1 MKMEEIKRFE
11 RIGSHSHVTGL
22 GIKDGKA
29 EFMADGMVG
38 QTEAREA
45 AAIVVELV
53 RNGKFA
59 GRAVLFAGPPGTGKT
74 ALAVGIAKELGK
86 DVPFVSISGS
96 EIYSSEMKKTEFLMQ
111 AIRKAIGVRIHEMRK
126 IYEGEVTTLDIKTVP
141 HPYNPYQKVP
151 KMAVIGLKTKKES
164 KEFRVDE
171 SFANYIIQQGVE
183 IGDVIQIDADSGR
196 IVKIGK
202 AKSAVE
208 KEKMDLTSHEI
219 VDLPDGEVAKEKEFV
234 YVMSMHELDV
244 ATTRKGT
251 IFSLF
256 FGEREEITNETRQ
269 RVDETVKEWV
279 DSGKAEII
287 PGVLFI
293 DEVHML
299 DIEAFAF
306 LNRAM
311 ESELAPIIILASN
324 RGIAKIRGTD
334 VRSPHG
340 IPLDLIDR
348 LLIITT
354 KPYKRDEIEKILRI
368 RMAEE
373 KIDMED
379 DAIRYLTDIG
389 VESSLRYAVQLMAP
403 ASTIAKHEG
412 RRKIKKEDIERA
424 RQLFQDVKRSVGYL
438 KEYEKLML
446 GE

>member
-1 MKMEEIKRFE
+1 MEEIRRFE
-11 RIGSHSHVTGL
+11 RVGSHSHITGL
-22 GIKDGKA
+22 GLEGLEPKPI
-29 EFMADGMVG
+29 ADGMVG
-38 QTEAREA
+38 QIEARKA
-45 AAIVVELV
+45 AGIIVNMVKEG
-53 RNGKFA
+53 RFA
-59 GRAVLFAGPPGTGKT
+59 GRAVLLAGPPGTGKT
-74 ALAVGIAKELGK
+74 ALALGIAKELGK

-151 KMAVIGLKTKKES
+151 KMAIIGLKTKKEE
-164 KEFRVDE
+164 KQFRVDE

-196 IVKIGK
+196 IAKLGKTKEAVK
-202 AKSAVE
+202 
-208 KEKMDLTSHEI
+208 KESLDLMSHEI
-219 VDLPDGEVAKEKEFV
+219 VELPDGDVVKEKEFV
-234 YVMSMHELDV
+234 YVMSLHDLDI
-244 ATTRKGT
+244 ATTRRGGL
-251 IFSLF
+251 FSIF
-256 FGEREEITNETRQ
+256 FGEKEEITNETRQ

-324 RGIAKIRGTD
+324 RGMAKIRGTD
-334 VRSPHG
+334 AKSPHG

-354 KPYKRDEIEKILRI
+354 KPYKKEEIEKILQI

-373 KIDMED
+373 KVDIEED
-379 DAIRYLTDIG
+379 ALEYLTQIG
-389 VESSLRYAVQLMAP
+389 VETSLRYAVQLMAP
-403 ASTIAKHEG
+403 AANIAAGKK
-412 RRKIKKEDIERA
+412 RRKINKADIEEA
-424 RQLFQDVKRSVGYL
+424 RKLFHDVRKSVEYL
-438 KEYEKLML
+438 KEYEKMML